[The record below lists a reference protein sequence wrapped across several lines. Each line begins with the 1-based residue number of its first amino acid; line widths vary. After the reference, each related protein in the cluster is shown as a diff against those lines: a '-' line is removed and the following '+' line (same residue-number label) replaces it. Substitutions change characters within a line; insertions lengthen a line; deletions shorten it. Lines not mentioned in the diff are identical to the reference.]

1 MQNTLQ
7 KFREHSIVSEKT
19 GILSEHL
26 KTLNSNYP
34 TVQYLLL
41 KLRTHFL
48 LTSVYKTVCVIFF
61 LFYLDLE
68 LFSKTRKYLVSAHS
82 FFILLLI
89 TQDLK
94 KIKKSHRPFCKLYWV
109 ESMCKIS
116 EKNIKLY
123 GSWSLPKF

>member
-48 LTSVYKTVCVIFF
+48 LTSVYKTVCEI
-61 LFYLDLE
+61 
-68 LFSKTRKYLVSAHS
+68 
-82 FFILLLI
+82 FFILFR
-89 TQDLK
+89 
-94 KIKKSHRPFCKLYWV
+94 S
-109 ESMCKIS
+109 
-116 EKNIKLY
+116 
-123 GSWSLPKF
+123 